1 MGTSAKMN
9 GGETHMEEVLVNNQD
24 GDSGPAAL
32 AAEVDRVID
41 QALSSGRIVG
51 AVALIA
57 RDGKAIYRRA
67 AGLADREA
75 GRTMQSDTLFR
86 LASLTKPIVSTA
98 AMVLIERGQVA
109 LDDPITRWLP
119 NFRPALPNG
128 ERPQITV
135 RQLLTHTSGLNYG
148 FLQAPG
154 SDYHRAGISDGLD
167 EPGRSMED
175 NLARLASVPL
185 MFRPGEGWQYSL
197 SIDVLGAVIERVS
210 GDTLPEAVQQL
221 VTGPLGME
229 DTDFAVRDAKRLAAA
244 YADGADR
251 PARMGD
257 PHIVPFADGAGIVFS
272 PSRVFDL
279 SSYPSG
285 GTGMVGAAPEFLQFL
300 EVIRSGGGLL
310 VKPETAAEMMRNQ
323 IGDLPVNS
331 REPGWGFG
339 FGASVLKDPEEA
351 GSPQSA
357 GTWGWGGVYGHSWFV
372 DLAQRLTVVGL
383 TNTAIEG
390 MAGRFPT
397 DLRNAVY
404 RWLVQS

>member
-1 MGTSAKMN
+1 
-9 GGETHMEEVLVNNQD
+9 
-24 GDSGPAAL
+24 
-32 AAEVDRVID
+32 
-41 QALSSGRIVG
+41 
-51 AVALIA
+51 
-57 RDGKAIYRRA
+57 
-67 AGLADREA
+67 
-75 GRTMQSDTLFR
+75 
-86 LASLTKPIVSTA
+86 
-98 AMVLIERGQVA
+98 
-109 LDDPITRWLP
+109 
-119 NFRPALPNG
+119 
-128 ERPQITV
+128 
-135 RQLLTHTSGLNYG
+135 
-148 FLQAPG
+148 
-154 SDYHRAGISDGLD
+154 
-167 EPGRSMED
+167 MED

-210 GDTLPEAVQQL
+210 GHTLPEAVKQL
-221 VTGPLGME
+221 VTAPLGMM
-229 DTDFAVRDAKRLAAA
+229 DTDFAVRDAERLAAA
-244 YADGADR
+244 YADGSDR

-257 PHIVPFADGAGIVFS
+257 PHIVPFADGAGIAFS

-331 REPGWGFG
+331 RGPGWGFG

-404 RWLVQS
+404 R

>member
-1 MGTSAKMN
+1 MN
-9 GGETHMEEVLVNNQD
+9 KVRVNNQD
-24 GDSGPAAL
+24 GETEAPAL

-51 AVALIA
+51 AVALVA
-57 RDGKAIYRRA
+57 RDGKVVYQRA

-75 GRTMQSDTLFR
+75 GRTMRLDTLFR

-98 AMVLIERGQVA
+98 AMVLIERGQLA
-109 LDDPITRWLP
+109 LDDPVTRWLP
-119 NFRPALPNG
+119 AFRPALPNG
-128 ERPQITV
+128 ERPPITV

-148 FLQAPG
+148 FWQASG

-197 SIDVLGAVIERVS
+197 SLDVLGAMIERVTGS
-210 GDTLPEAVQQL
+210 TLPEAVKQL
-221 VTGPLGME
+221 VTDPLGMK
-229 DTDFAVRDAKRLAAA
+229 DTDFAVRDAEHLAAA
-244 YADGADR
+244 YADG
-251 PARMGD
+251 PEQPVRMGD
-257 PHIVPFADGAGIVFS
+257 PHIVPFADGAGIVFA
-272 PSRVFDL
+272 PSRVFDPG
-279 SSYPSG
+279 SYPSG
-285 GTGMVGAAPEFLQFL
+285 GTGMVGTAPEFLRFL
-300 EVIRSGGGLL
+300 ETLRCGGGPL
-310 VKPETAAEMMRNQ
+310 VKPDTAAAMMRNQ
-323 IGDLPVNS
+323 VGDLPVNA
-331 REPGWGFG
+331 RGPGWGFG
-339 FGASVLKDPEEA
+339 FGASVLKDPEQA

-357 GTWGWGGVYGHSWFV
+357 GTWGWGGVYGHSWFI
-372 DLAQRLTVVGL
+372 DPASRLTVVGL

-404 RWLVQS
+404 R

>member
-1 MGTSAKMN
+1 MKEAR
-9 GGETHMEEVLVNNQD
+9 VNNQD
-24 GDSGPAAL
+24 GDTDPAAL
-32 AAEVDRVID
+32 AVEVDRVID

-51 AVALIA
+51 AVTLIA
-57 RDGKAIYRRA
+57 HDGKVIYRRA

-75 GRTMQSDTLFR
+75 GRTMQLDTLFR

-98 AMVLIERGQVA
+98 AMVLIERGQLV

-119 NFRPALPNG
+119 NFQPALPNG

-210 GDTLPEAVQQL
+210 GHTLPEAVKQL
-221 VTGPLGME
+221 VTAPLGMM
-229 DTDFAVRDAKRLAAA
+229 DTDFAVRDAERLAAA
-244 YADGADR
+244 YADGSDR

-257 PHIVPFADGAGIVFS
+257 PHIVPFADGAGIAFS

-285 GTGMVGAAPEFLQFL
+285 GTGMVGTAPEFLRFL
-300 EVIRSGGGLL
+300 EVIRSGGGPL
-310 VKPETAAEMMRNQ
+310 VKSETAAEMMRNQ
-323 IGDLPVNS
+323 VGDLSVNS
-331 REPGWGFG
+331 RGSGWGFG
-339 FGASVLKDPEEA
+339 FGAAVLKDPEQA

-357 GTWGWGGVYGHSWFV
+357 DTWGWGGVYGHSWFV
-372 DLAQRLTVVGL
+372 DPAQRLAVVGL

-404 RWLVQS
+404 R